1 MQSYTLISLITSL
14 LHALFLRIIIILLQ
28 FYANLLNF
36 LYICNWKPKNY
47 TIMQIKVLD
56 ELTGESREMTLDF
69 DVEELKVVDYSEKA
83 IVVTGNTKLFKSEI
97 KKLGGRYN
105 PRLKCGQGWVF
116 SVKKR
121 QEVEDLV
128 KWINILQK
136 QLSQASED
144 LTLDVK

>member
-14 LHALFLRIIIILLQ
+14 SHALFLRILIILLQ

>member
-14 LHALFLRIIIILLQ
+14 LLALFLRIIIILLQ

>member
-14 LHALFLRIIIILLQ
+14 SHALFLRILIILLQ

-69 DVEELKVVDYSEKA
+69 DVEELKVVDHSEKA